1 MQGMF
6 DDVTVTAIRTF
17 YDESQLTANYTI
29 SQRGPYCAAS
39 FVLIT
44 SCLYKIVP
52 TGKIN
57 LLRPCQTS
65 LTGLFTVKVKLIFIY
80 RG

>member
-29 SQRGPYCAAS
+29 SQRGLTVLLFCFDRQLPYC
-39 FVLIT
+39 FT
-44 SCLYKIVP
+44 
-52 TGKIN
+52 
-57 LLRPCQTS
+57 LL
-65 LTGLFTVKVKLIFIY
+65 F
-80 RG
+80 

>member
-29 SQRGPYCAAS
+29 SQRGPYCAHAEKLLPKQR
-39 FVLIT
+39 LISSRKYIYLFHTT
-44 SCLYKIVP
+44 SQV
-52 TGKIN
+52 
-57 LLRPCQTS
+57 S
-65 LTGLFTVKVKLIFIY
+65 
-80 RG
+80 